1 MSKDGG
7 SGGMPFNK
15 KLLWQEGGELIFNEG
30 RGESSSAIN
39 YYHKKEERRAAL
51 SIKLTKYQ
59 GHTNDTFEYYQK
71 SIKKILKDK
80 NVIAK
85 IPAILLPDFPQ
96 ELLCGVWHNFIGF
109 SHNPGI
115 DL

>member
-1 MSKDGG
+1 MSLPKFQPSCHL
-7 SGGMPFNK
+7 SGTP
-15 KLLWQEGGELIFNEG
+15 
-30 RGESSSAIN
+30 
-39 YYHKKEERRAAL
+39 L
-51 SIKLTKYQ
+51 STTKNQ
-59 GHTNDTFEYYQK
+59 
-71 SIKKILKDK
+71 SKILKDK